1 MPHMIAHW
9 QRLIIPQEESLKK
22 KLGPVGLEDAERTST
37 AILILFPAGF
47 LSLWTPNPPVLAL
60 TGCMWIMLFVALY
73 NNRQGHIQA
82 ARYWCLGGIHLAFY
96 GLSFMSSIGLTGG
109 MALYGNVLFILSIVG
124 CTVILPSQKHVY
136 YVLLVN
142 YLSYACF
149 LIFARNPSM
158 LASSLFYGWSYVG
171 LLLFLLLYSTSKT
184 RNNAIMRESRALSE
198 MLYHKERADRLA
210 RLLRAIERRE

>member
-1 MPHMIAHW
+1 MPHMRERIALFWH
-9 QRLIIPQEESLKK
+9 RLTTPR
-22 KLGPVGLEDAERTST
+22 DALNLQCSRRTPI
-37 AILILFPAGF
+37 AILLLFPAG
-47 LSLWTPNPPVLAL
+47 SLPLFNPNPYVLAL
-60 TGCMWIMLFVALY
+60 AGCMWLTLLVALY
-73 NNRQGHIQA
+73 YSLQGRLWA
-82 ARYWCLGGIHLAFY
+82 AKYWCFGGIHLAFY